1 MTRMEDAMSET
12 MLRKQIAGSD
22 ITHDDL
28 TRLRTA
34 VVYSRIPS
42 KQDRIEISQCLGVLR
57 EILDEARK

>member
-1 MTRMEDAMSET
+1 MTLPIPHHMEDAMSET

-34 VVYSRIPS
+34 
-42 KQDRIEISQCLGVLR
+42 G
-57 EILDEARK
+57 A